1 MPVDV
6 EQLLIAEGAVFMFP
20 AQIAVLFADGEER
33 GDGEVRHAEAG
44 QHFADNVPAR
54 FRGADGFVH
63 VHVEDGSSRIAALKF
78 VLKLERPEQ
87 VARVVHGKLGAVR
100 VITLPHRAG
109 LDDVR
114 IAFLVFAGETVRGA
128 FRGRGFQVVQIAVSG

>member
-54 FRGADGFVH
+54 FRGADGSGAPLPIILLPPVKTF
-63 VHVEDGSSRIAALKF
+63 
-78 VLKLERPEQ
+78 PE
-87 VARVVHGKLGAVR
+87 K
-100 VITLPHRAG
+100 I
-109 LDDVR
+109 
-114 IAFLVFAGETVRGA
+114 
-128 FRGRGFQVVQIAVSG
+128 